1 MMAGIPPAGTA
12 GSLGSTGI
20 STLAV
25 TVTAGGAEEEWRLPK
40 VWSSEWSR
48 GDERGDVVLVP
59 GSLANDLRA
68 SGGHN
73 YTLTYLDLV
82 SL

>member
-1 MMAGIPPAGTA
+1 M
-12 GSLGSTGI
+12 
-20 STLAV
+20 
-25 TVTAGGAEEEWRLPK
+25 R
-40 VWSSEWSR
+40 SSEWGR
-48 GDERGDVVLVP
+48 GDARGDVVLAP

-68 SGGHN
+68 GGGHN

>member
-1 MMAGIPPAGTA
+1 
-12 GSLGSTGI
+12 
-20 STLAV
+20 
-25 TVTAGGAEEEWRLPK
+25 

-48 GDERGDVVLVP
+48 DERGDVVLAP
-59 GSLANDLRA
+59 GSLANDLGA

-73 YTLTYLDLV
+73 CTLTYLDLV